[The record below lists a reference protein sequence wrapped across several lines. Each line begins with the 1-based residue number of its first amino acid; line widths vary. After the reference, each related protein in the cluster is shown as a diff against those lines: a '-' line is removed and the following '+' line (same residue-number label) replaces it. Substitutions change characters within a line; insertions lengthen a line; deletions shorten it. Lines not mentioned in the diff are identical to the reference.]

1 MGLFRNSIP
10 ISDPFS
16 PQLTAHNAES
26 SLGNASLQLAIQKNV
41 LCTLPDIVGFSL
53 SGHVSVPTVGSIELS
68 PHML

>member
-1 MGLFRNSIP
+1 
-10 ISDPFS
+10 
-16 PQLTAHNAES
+16 
-26 SLGNASLQLAIQKNV
+26 LGNASLQLAIQKNV